1 MHEVIETY
9 MLIRLL
15 QYDTY
20 FKSPQCTPPKETQID
35 LNYKKMNEQSKQSY
49 LGKHHKCIPLE
60 SLEQFWPLM
69 SCDGQH

>member
-1 MHEVIETY
+1 MKKHIC
-9 MLIRLL
+9 LL
-15 QYDTY
+15 DYYNMIHT
-20 FKSPQCTPPKETQID
+20 SNRHNAPPKETQIY